1 VGLRKVQRDEEVPEL
16 EGLVVDRRILV
27 GAAIVALPDSGER
40 VFSLSR
46 NHGPSPL
53 DLLGVTVVVGSWL
66 PVAVVLPSLWRAAG
80 DVPARLSA
88 GLALAGAAGLAIT
101 IAADLGRVWVIAA
114 SMLVAAQLIVI
125 ANGGRAGQQP
135 TR

>member
-1 VGLRKVQRDEEVPEL
+1 
-16 EGLVVDRRILV
+16 LV

-46 NHGPSPL
+46 THGPSPL
-53 DLLGVTVVVGSWL
+53 DLLGVSVVVGSWL
-66 PVAVVLPSLWRAAG
+66 PVAVVLPTLWRAAG

-114 SMLVAAQLIVI
+114 AMLVAAQLIVI
-125 ANGGRAGQQP
+125 ADGWRAGQQS